1 MKRMKNVACMML
13 VIYALL
19 FSVGCR
25 TVKDIADVAESGS
38 LLAAP
43 GQQSGKKETPAGGSS
58 ETPAEETPNEE
69 TSSQDSNDATAV
81 GEKGS
86 DETSKLVL
94 ADGKTEITK
103 EQLYSRGFALRL
115 ADYPQVAAGRM
126 YDQLLPKTE
135 DDIMDGMHLA
145 DGLVI
150 RAKKVSKNRQAVVY
164 DAQTDTLN
172 TVESYSVAD
181 IEVLDV
187 LYGDATVGQTIQLK
201 EDSFVREKD
210 GKLVTWYVTDYPH
223 LQDGKEYILYL
234 RKSILS
240 TPNEMLYVSF
250 YGTQSTIEIPEN
262 ISTDNKNDMLRSK
275 ILEKYVLNRSALDT
289 KIDVRKEVKRYLTR
303 ETSSLQSKVVSN
315 NRKLE
320 KASTSL
326 PEKSKLKEEN
336 KTLSTQL
343 SDFENRLTSLDT
355 AKTQAEILALVPS
368 EVKDVFER
376 CIENYGTK

>member
-1 MKRMKNVACMML
+1 MKRKQKIICITMFVL
-13 VIYALL
+13 TL
-19 FSVGCR
+19 FFTVGCR
-25 TVKDIADVAESGS
+25 PVNDIADVAEGGS

-43 GQQSGKKETPAGGSS
+43 GQQSEKNETPANGSS
-58 ETPAEETPNEE
+58 DTSTEETPKEE
-69 TSSQDSNDATAV
+69 VPPQEGNDTIAV
-81 GEKGS
+81 KENTGG
-86 DETSKLVL
+86 ETSKLVL
-94 ADGKTEITK
+94 ADGKTKITK

-320 KASTSL
+320 KTSTSL

-343 SDFENRLTSLDT
+343 ADFESKLTSLET

>member
-1 MKRMKNVACMML
+1 MKRMKNVVCMML

-38 LLAAP
+38 LLASP
-43 GQQSGKKETPAGGSS
+43 GQQSEKNETPANGSS
-58 ETPAEETPNEE
+58 DTSTEETPKEE
-69 TSSQDSNDATAV
+69 VPPQEGNDTIAV
-81 GEKGS
+81 KENTGG
-86 DETSKLVL
+86 ETSKLVL

-103 EQLYSRGFALRL
+103 AQLYSRGFALRL
-115 ADYPQVAAGRM
+115 ADYPQVAAGRSYEYLM
-126 YDQLLPKTE
+126 PKTE
-135 DDIMDGMHLA
+135 EDITDGMHLA

-234 RKSILS
+234 RKSTLS
-240 TPNEMLYVSF
+240 SPNETLYVSF
-250 YGTQSTIEIPEN
+250 YGTQSTIEIPEKIN
-262 ISTDNKNDMLRSK
+262 GDTKTLRGK

-320 KASTSL
+320 KTSTSL

-343 SDFENRLTSLDT
+343 SDFESKLTSLET